1 MLELI
6 NFDLVQL
13 PSTASFI
20 VYGGNAGAKEAI
32 IYDNGI
38 WMIKHPK
45 TTRDLINPQISY
57 TTSPLSEFLG
67 SKIYESMNIPVHET
81 VLGIRKNKIVVA
93 CKDFTV
99 GTSQIITDKSVPI
112 LRLVPFH
119 DLKNSFMSNDI
130 DEYSGTGS
138 ETLIDEVLATIN
150 NQENLKS
157 IPGVLERFWDM
168 FVIDAFIGNNDR
180 NNGNWGILVNMWPD
194 IFPHELPTPQ
204 LAPVYDNGNAFF
216 NKRSVVQMQKR
227 LDDDKYVQNDAY
239 NIECAYKYTGLDN
252 EGHKI
257 NPFEFIKNGSHQD
270 CTAAGFR
277 FINAVDMAKI
287 ETIINDIPEHVGT
300 LAVMPKIQKEFYVK
314 LLKAR
319 FTLIKDAL

>member
-1 MLELI
+1 MLEITNL
-6 NFDLVQL
+6 NEAPS

-32 IYDNGI
+32 IFNDDM

-45 TTRDLINPQISY
+45 TTRDLKNPQISY

-81 VLGIRKNKIVVA
+81 LLGIRKNKIVVA
-93 CKDFTV
+93 CKDFTF
-99 GTSQIITDKSVPI
+99 GTSQIITDMSAPI

-119 DLKNSFMSNDI
+119 DLKNNFMSNDV

-138 ETLIDEVLATIN
+138 ETLLDEVLDTIN
-150 NQENLKS
+150 NQDNLKS

-194 IFPHELPTPQ
+194 IFKAELPTPQ
-204 LAPVYDNGNAFF
+204 LSPVYDNGNAFF
-216 NKRSVVQMQKR
+216 NKRSIVQMQKR
-227 LDDDKYVQNDAY
+227 LDSNVDMQNDAY

-257 NPFEFIKNGSHQD
+257 NPFEFLKNGGHQD
-270 CTAAGFR
+270 CIAAASR
-277 FINAVDMAKI
+277 FINTVDMTKI
-287 ETIINDIPEHVGT
+287 KAIINEIPEQIGT
-300 LAVMPKIQKEFYVK
+300 LAVMPKVQKEFYCR
-314 LLKAR
+314 LLEIR
-319 FTLIKDAL
+319 YDLIKSA